1 MANGQQLG
9 RENEDKVEKWINARD
24 SAGDYLDYEHQGKI
38 KRASLIEELGFCR
51 SVVTQNSAVNKLL
64 TDAEQ
69 RWYGR
74 KREGD
79 GKSLKTASERSER
92 KSDLTA
98 AENSRLMDE
107 MARVKAEN
115 ALLKTKLRR
124 YAAMADVLAETGI
137 APR

>member
-9 RENEDKVEKWINARD
+9 RENEDKVDKWIKARD
-24 SAGDYLDYEHQGKI
+24 SAGDYLVYEHQGKI
-38 KRASLIEELGFCR
+38 KRASLIEELGFSR
-51 SVVTQNSAVNKLL
+51 SVVTQNGAVNKLL

-69 RWYGR
+69 RWYGK
-74 KREGD
+74 KRAAD
-79 GKSLKTASERSER
+79 GKSIKAASER

-107 MARVKAEN
+107 LARVKAEN
-115 ALLKTKLRR
+115 TLLKTKLRR